1 MPELN
6 WRRYREPLESL
17 TKDLLINPGIS
28 PEELLLRL
36 RDIFQNDPAY
46 GSEIFGVDSTLLEFV
61 EFLFFKAEGP
71 YTNGFVIYAGII
83 RAVCQHSLS
92 LCALLNRNSADAIGN
107 MILNQRGN
115 IKFAI
120 ADHLELLLLLQWWS
134 QFGLEP
140 VSEREVFDA
149 IMQKSSVLR
158 RIPTRDPALLLRL
171 VEVFPAYQH
180 EYWPIDLSP
189 ESLVSGAGPSIPLPS
204 HRRYRQVMEDYLA
217 QGLILQDIIKIEEQ
231 RILPLHIAR
240 NNFLA
245 YLVRILH
252 HETCQICALG
262 YTPQKQTRIT
272 VHHLVPL
279 GDGGP
284 DTARNMLVVC
294 QEHHALIH
302 SGAITTDLDDMICIR
317 YAGARHLLS
326 PNL

>member
-6 WRRYREPLESL
+6 WRRYREPLASL
-17 TKDLLINPGIS
+17 IKDLLINPGIS
-28 PEELLLRL
+28 HEDLLSRL

-71 YTNGFVIYAGII
+71 YTKDFVTYAGII
-83 RAVCQHSLS
+83 RSVCQHSLP

-115 IKFAI
+115 IKFSI
-120 ADHLELLLLLQWWS
+120 ADHLELQLLLQWWS

-149 IMQKSSVLR
+149 IMQKSSVVR

-180 EYWPIDLSP
+180 EYWPIDVSL
-189 ESLVSGAGPSIPLPS
+189 ESLASAAGSSIPLPS
-204 HRRYRQVMEDYLA
+204 HRRYRQVMKDYLA
-217 QGLILQDIIKIEEQ
+217 QGLQIRDIIKIEEH
-231 RILPLHIAR
+231 RVLPLHVAR

-245 YLVRILH
+245 YLVRSLH
-252 HETCQICALG
+252 QETCQICSLG
-262 YTPQKQTRIT
+262 YTPQKKTRIT
-272 VHHLVPL
+272 VHHVKPL
-279 GDGGP
+279 GAGGP

-294 QEHHALIH
+294 LEHHALIH
-302 SGAITTDLDDMICIR
+302 SGVITTDLDDLICIR
-317 YAGARHLLS
+317 YAGVEHLLS
-326 PNL
+326 PNF

>member
-6 WRRYREPLESL
+6 WRRYRESFESVAQDIL
-17 TKDLLINPGIS
+17 TTPQISHEDLLS
-28 PEELLLRL
+28 RL
-36 RDIFQNDPAY
+36 RDICQNDPAY

-61 EFLFFKAEGP
+61 EFLFFRAEGP
-71 YTNGFVIYAGII
+71 YTKGFVTYAGII
-83 RAVCQHSLS
+83 RSICQHSQC

-149 IMQKSSVLR
+149 IMQKSSVVR
-158 RIPTRDPALLLRL
+158 RIPSRDPTLLLRL

-180 EYWPIDLSP
+180 EYWPIDLNP
-189 ESLVSGAGPSIPLPS
+189 ESLVSAAGSSIPIPS
-204 HRRYRQVMEDYLA
+204 HRRYRQVMEGYLT
-217 QGLILQDIIKIEEQ
+217 QGLMLQDIIKIEEH
-231 RILPLHIAR
+231 RVLPLHVAR
-240 NNFLA
+240 NIFLA

-252 HETCQICALG
+252 QETCQICSLG
-262 YTPQKQTRIT
+262 YTPQKKTRIT

-279 GDGGP
+279 GTGGP

-294 QEHHALIH
+294 QEHHDLIH
-302 SGAITTDLDDMICIR
+302 SGVITTDLDEMICIR